1 MYFAP
6 QVFTTDFLTID
17 NLNGEQEDFLYHE
30 RQAIGD
36 YPDKTYSILDRK
48 PLTKYL
54 EEASYIKKRLR
65 EDLNIWGNKKKRK
78 DSTLIGWV
86 CHMADR
92 ANSLERKVGYRGW
105 HV

>member
-1 MYFAP
+1 MYFGP
-6 QVFTTDFLTID
+6 QVFTIDFQTLD

-65 EDLNIWGNKKKRK
+65 EDLNIQENPKKTAK
-78 DSTLIGWV
+78 TQPLLGGYATWLIGQIP
-86 CHMADR
+86 
-92 ANSLERKVGYRGW
+92 
-105 HV
+105 